1 MTFGTA
7 WAVRSWV
14 VVSVVRELA
23 TVISVEATEPSD
35 EAAVPSVD
43 AIVPPAGVSVPSVEV
58 TEPSVEV
65 TEPSVEVAVVLV
77 EAAALLVEVVV
88 VSSVDATG
96 VPAVPPTIVPA
107 SLELLSAAGA
117 DSADDWRFFLGPV
130 GS

>member
-65 TEPSVEVAVVLV
+65 AVVLV

-107 SLELLSAAGA
+107 SLELSSAAGA